1 MQKHLRKITLV
12 SIALFCT
19 IPSGIVLALNQEE
32 ETSVRQNCV
41 SVQVVL
47 QRMQYSDAANR
58 VKRGQAYENILSN
71 FMLPLNSRT
80 ASNGLS
86 AEAARLSEITDRYQQ
101 NLIVFKDEYDKYA
114 DKIDAL
120 IRMKCKDMPQ
130 SFYDRVQEA
139 RENRGKIAANIT
151 TLDQIIEEYRI
162 AVNQVKRSV
171 EE

>member
-1 MQKHLRKITLV
+1 MQKHLRKTTLV
-12 SIALFCT
+12 CIALFCA
-19 IPSGIVLALNQEE
+19 IPSGMVLALTPEE

-47 QRMQYSDAANR
+47 QRMQYGDAANR
-58 VKRGQAYENILSN
+58 VKRGQAYENILAN

-114 DKIDAL
+114 DKIDTL
-120 IRMKCKDMPQ
+120 IRMKCKDTPQ
-130 SFYDRVQEA
+130 KFYDQIQGA
-139 RENRGKIAANIT
+139 RDSRGEIATSIT
-151 TLDQIIEEYRI
+151 SLDQIIEEYRI